1 MNTFDKIY
9 IMKKYCIVLSLS
21 FFGFACGSN
30 SNAKTET
37 KDAAKPVTSVM
48 DNPDYEKGLNL
59 VAKSDCFTC
68 HKLREPSI
76 GPAYGLVAAK
86 YENNQENQEKLA
98 AKVIAGGQGVW
109 GQIPMIPHPKLSK
122 EDAIAMVKYI
132 LLLKE
137 ETK

>member
-1 MNTFDKIY
+1 
-9 IMKKYCIVLSLS
+9 MKKYFLVLSLS
-21 FFGFACGSN
+21 VFCFACGN
-30 SNAKTET
+30 QPKTEEK
-37 KDAAKPVTSVM
+37 KDGEKAAVSVM

-59 VAKSDCFTC
+59 IAKSDCFTC
-68 HKLREPSI
+68 HKLRDASI

-86 YENNQENQEKLA
+86 YENTETNINMLA
-98 AKVIAGGQGVW
+98 DKIIAGGQGVW
-109 GQIPMIPHPKLSK
+109 GQIPMAAHPTVSK

>member
-1 MNTFDKIY
+1 MNTFDKILK
-9 IMKKYCIVLSLS
+9 MKKYCIVLSVS
-21 FFGFACGSN
+21 FFGFACGN
-30 SNAKTET
+30 PTGTPET
-37 KDAAKPVTSVM
+37 KEVAKPVTSVM

-68 HKLREPSI
+68 HKLREPSV

-86 YENNQENQEKLA
+86 YENTESNREMLV
-98 AKVIAGGQGVW
+98 AKIIAGGKGVW

-122 EDAIAMVKYI
+122 EDATAMVKYI

-137 ETK
+137 EKK